1 MTRNRGLCAAAVIS
15 GRREPR
21 VPSDAEQLSLS
32 IIKKQSFVRVI
43 AFVVR
48 SRVNYSRK
56 QLQ

>member
-1 MTRNRGLCAAAVIS
+1 MTQNRGLYATAVIS
-15 GRREPR
+15 GRRESR

-43 AFVVR
+43 AFVR
-48 SRVNYSRK
+48 LRVNYSRK